1 MMHFVRTLSIMRAQG
16 VRLIAIERFEIM
28 KELCTGT
35 SKAFLKM
42 AGRKMH
48 TLHPTPW
55 IRPWP

>member
-28 KELCTGT
+28 KELCT